1 MAEFNVNTKNELIA
15 CLLALDQHEREI
27 NYIAKK
33 EENYTF

>member
-15 CLLALDQHEREI
+15 CLLWVNEREI